1 MRLAIVV
8 PRYGERVLGGAET
21 LARQLAERLS
31 HSEFDV
37 DLLTTCAHD
46 MHTWRNVYPP
56 GAAQSNGVRVR
67 RFPIDHHL
75 WNERRHRELMHK
87 FANREPTT
95 VDEEYEWIDNSA
107 HSPAL
112 YGYLLQHGNEYD
124 LLIFT
129 PYLFGVTFYGMSLLP
144 ERSILLPCLHDEP
157 FARFLQ
163 TRLMMESCR
172 GLLFIS
178 APEMTLAQ
186 DKLGIR
192 NPGARL
198 VGFGLDDHQSNGERF
213 RRRFGLHDP
222 FLLYTGRLDGM
233 KNLLEL
239 FSFFGEYKRLRPG
252 PLKLVLMG
260 DGPLPVPTH
269 PDVIPLGFLPEQD
282 KLDGYNAA
290 TILCQP
296 SLMESF
302 SIVLMEAWL
311 SETPALVHGDC
322 DVTRD
327 HVRRSNGGLY
337 YTDFDEFTG
346 ALDWLIERPTERAR
360 MGKLGRAY
368 VRAEYNWETVL
379 DRFRDAVKTWQ
390 QPSRTLELKQ

>member
-1 MRLAIVV
+1 MKLAIVV

-31 HSEFDV
+31 RTEFDV
-37 DLLTTCAHD
+37 ELLTTCAHD
-46 MHTWRNVYPP
+46 MHTWRNAYPP
-56 GAAQSNGVRVR
+56 GTTQINGVRVR
-67 RFPIDHHL
+67 RFPIDHRL
-75 WNERRHRELMHK
+75 WNRHRHWELTRK
-87 FANREPTT
+87 FTNHEPTT

-112 YGYLLQHGNEYD
+112 YAHLIQHGDEYD
-124 LLIFT
+124 FIIFT
-129 PYLFGVTFYGMSLLP
+129 PYPFGTTLYGTSLLP

-157 FARFLQ
+157 FARLLQ

-172 GLLFIS
+172 GLMFIS

-186 DKLGIR
+186 EKLGIH
-192 NPGARL
+192 NPRARL

-213 RRRFGLHDP
+213 RKRLGLYDP
-222 FLLYTGRLDGM
+222 FLLYAGRLDGL

-239 FSFFGEYKRLRPG
+239 FSFFVEYKRRRPG
-252 PLKLVLMG
+252 PLKLVLIG
-260 DGPLPVPTH
+260 DGQLPIPTH
-269 PDVIPLGFLPEQD
+269 PDIVPLGFLPEQD
-282 KLDGYNAA
+282 KLDGYSAA

-311 SETPALVHGDC
+311 SETPTLVHGNC

-327 HVRRSNGGLY
+327 HVQRSNGGLY
-337 YTDFDEFTG
+337 YTDFDEFSG
-346 ALDWLIERPTERAR
+346 ALDWLIEHPSERTQ
-360 MGKLGRAY
+360 MGKSGRAY
-368 VRAEYNWETVL
+368 VRREYNWETVL
-379 DRFRDAVKTWQ
+379 DHFRDALETWQ
-390 QPSRTLELKQ
+390 RL